1 MKSQIITIGDELL
14 IGHVIN
20 TNAAYIAQKL
30 NSIGVEVIRT
40 LTVGDVDEEILKA
53 FRESFDAFEITIVT
67 GGLGPTHDDITRKS
81 VCKFFDTDLV
91 RDEATVENNKRLYA
105 ARNIQMNPGTE
116 DQSMVPRAA
125 QIIPNLIGTAP
136 GYLFER
142 SNKFFIVLPG
152 VPFEMEAMIANFVI
166 PFFQK
171 KSQQVILHRT
181 LKTTG
186 IPESLLARRLGDID
200 ELMLGAKLAFLP
212 SPSGVRLRISIIDT
226 DPRAAEQKMKEVEAR
241 IRAKVEKFIYG
252 TDTEELEAVLGKILT
267 SQRLTI
273 AVAESCTGGYLANK
287 LTNISGSSYYF
298 ERGVITYSNQSKTDL
313 LDIHP
318 DIIEAYGA
326 VSREVAKEMASG
338 IRRLAKVDIGL
349 SITGIAGPSGGTPEK
364 PVGTVWI
371 GYSDEHET
379 FAMRFNFGENRLRT
393 KERASQAALDLLRRK
408 LLQLE

>member
-105 ARNIQMNPGTE
+105 ARNIQMNPDTE

>member
-1 MKSQIITIGDELL
+1 
-14 IGHVIN
+14 
-20 TNAAYIAQKL
+20 
-30 NSIGVEVIRT
+30 VEVIRT

>member
-20 TNAAYIAQKL
+20 TNAAHIAQKL

-40 LTVGDVDEEILKA
+40 LTVGDVNEEILRA
-53 FRESFDAFEITIVT
+53 FSESFDAFEITIVT

-91 RDEATVENNKRLYA
+91 RDDATFENNKRLYA

>member
-14 IGHVIN
+14 IGQVIN

-30 NSIGVEVIRT
+30 NSIGIEIIRT
-40 LTVGDVDEEILKA
+40 LTVGDADDEILKA
-53 FRESFDAFEITIVT
+53 FGESFAAFDITIVT
-67 GGLGPTHDDITRKS
+67 GGLGPTHDDITKKN
-81 VCKFFDTDLV
+81 VCTFFNTDLI
-91 RDEATVENNKRLYA
+91 RDEPTFENIKRLFA
-105 ARNIQMNPGTE
+105 LRNIQVVPATE
-116 DQSMVPRAA
+116 EQAMVPRTAK
-125 QIIPNLIGTAP
+125 IIPNLNGTAP
-136 GYLFER
+136 GYLFEHDNR
-142 SNKFFIVLPG
+142 FLIVLPG
-152 VPFEMEAMIANFVI
+152 VPFEMEAMISNFVI
-166 PFFQK
+166 PYFQK
-171 KSQQVILHRT
+171 KSQQIILHRT

-200 ELMLGAKLAFLP
+200 DLMLGSKLAFLP
-212 SPSGVRLRISIIDT
+212 APSGVRLRITVIDS
-226 DPRAAEQKMKEVEAR
+226 DPIRADERMKEVEAR

-273 AVAESCTGGYLANK
+273 AIAESCTGGYLANK
-287 LTNISGSSYYF
+287 LTNIAGSSYYF
-298 ERGVITYSNQSKTDL
+298 ERGVITYSNQSKTDI

-349 SITGIAGPSGGTPEK
+349 SITGIAGPSGGTPDK
-364 PVGTVWI
+364 PVGTAWI

-379 FAMRFNFGENRLRT
+379 FALKFNFGDNRLRT